1 MSTRVLNKVLWTCSS
16 YFIGLVERLNEGFC
30 MEHLEWLLD
39 WKYSNNSYYYPEDR
53 KKYCA
58 LNVWMANFTSIKCLL
73 FNEWLKYLMNDIKM
87 NFIAWTWRKYAV
99 YFGKRLRIQSTQIRM
114 PLWLSDFFLHCWSPR
129 LPSPSK
135 EFPPFL
141 INLSFNS
148 AGFRHGLE
156 WNPKVASFWDA
167 VFPGRL

>member
-39 WKYSNNSYYYPEDR
+39 WKYSNNSYYYPEVR

-58 LNVWMANFTSIKCLL
+58 LKVWMANFTSIKCLL

-87 NFIAWTWRKYAV
+87 NFTAWTWRKYAV
-99 YFGKRLRIQSTQIRM
+99 YFGKRLRIQFTQIRM
-114 PLWLSDFFLHCWSPR
+114 PLCQIFFCTADHQGLLLLAKS
-129 LPSPSK
+129 SQ
-135 EFPPFL
+135 PFL

-156 WNPKVASFWDA
+156 WNPKAASFWDA
-167 VFPGRL
+167 VFLGHL